1 VDELGRV
8 NVVAIDTCGPV
19 IGVALLAGGEV
30 RSRTERVNRGSETR
44 LLPWMEQLLAEA
56 GLGLAQLDGV
66 AATVGPGAFTGL
78 RVGLATA
85 TGLSMA
91 TGRPFWGT
99 DSLEPRARRVGG
111 RVLAML
117 DARKAR
123 VYASWYAPD
132 RLSGPADVAPEVA
145 IGWVG
150 PGSWTAT
157 GEGALVYADQVRAA
171 GGTIAEEADDP
182 AVGVLAALAAEALA
196 RGEGIDPVLATPLY
210 LREAD
215 AVPPARG

>member
-1 VDELGRV
+1 V
-8 NVVAIDTCGPV
+8 NVVAVDTCGPV
-19 IGVALLAGGEV
+19 IGVALWAGGEV
-30 RSRTERVNRGSETR
+30 RVRTERVNRGSETR
-44 LLPWMEQLLAEA
+44 LVPWVQQLLAEA

-91 TGRPFWGT
+91 IGRPFWGT

-111 RVLAML
+111 EVLAML

-132 RLSGPADVAPEVA
+132 RVSGPADVAPEVA
-145 IGWVG
+145 IGWTRGSG
-150 PGSWTAT
+150 PWKAT

-182 AVGVLAALAAEALA
+182 AVGVLATLAAAALA

>member
-1 VDELGRV
+1 M

-19 IGVALLAGGEV
+19 IGVALLAGSEV

-56 GLGLAQLDGV
+56 GLGLAQIDGI

-85 TGLSMA
+85 TGLAMA

-123 VYASWYAPD
+123 VYASWYAPEH
-132 RLSGPADVAPEVA
+132 LSGPADVAPEVA
-145 IGWVG
+145 IGWTRGAGVPAG
-150 PGSWTAT
+150 PWVAT
-157 GEGALVYADQVRAA
+157 GEGALVYADAVRSA

-182 AVGVLAALAAEALA
+182 AVGVLASLAAAALA
-196 RGEGIDPVLATPLY
+196 RGEGIDAVLATPLY